1 MTTAGD
7 SSTALSDDVKA
18 DVRVGIS
25 GWRYPPWRGEF
36 FPAGLAQSKEL
47 EYAASRLRTIE
58 INGSFYSLQPPGN
71 WRQWRDAVPDDF
83 EFAVKGG
90 RFVTHM
96 KRLRDPESALATF
109 FASSPMLL
117 GERLG
122 PLLWQ
127 LPPNFQ
133 FDHRVLAEFF
143 AQLPRTEGQAAAL
156 ARKNDRAVSR
166 AGDEPLWSTARK
178 GHAGK
183 AIRHALEVRHPSF
196 QNDDFV
202 QLCRA
207 QDVAIVVSD
216 GAEAWPRIDQITSD
230 HVYVRLHGADQLYV
244 SGYPE
249 EDLDRW
255 ADRVRGWAS
264 RPEVRT
270 VRVYFDNDVKVRAPY
285 DAMSLA
291 RRLGVG
297 RPEA

>member
-1 MTTAGD
+1 MTASHDLG
-7 SSTALSDDVKA
+7 A

-36 FPAGLAQSKEL
+36 FPAGLPQRQEL
-47 EYAASRLRTIE
+47 EYAASQLRTIE
-58 INGSFYSLQPPGN
+58 INGSFYSLQPPAN

-96 KRLRDPESALATF
+96 KRLRDAESALATF
-109 FASSPMLL
+109 FASSPLL
-117 GERLG
+117 LHERLG

-133 FDHRVLAEFF
+133 YDEQVLADFF
-143 AQLPRTEGQAAAL
+143 AELPRTEAQAAEL
-156 ARKNDRAVSR
+156 ARKNDRSISR
-166 AGDEPLWSTARK
+166 SGDEPLWRQARK
-178 GHAGK
+178 GHGDK
-183 AIRHALEVRHPSF
+183 RIRHAMEVRHLSF
-196 QNDDFV
+196 RTDAFV
-202 QLCRA
+202 QLCRRH
-207 QDVAIVVSD
+207 DIAIVVSD
-216 GAEAWPRIDQITSD
+216 GGEAWPQIDEVTSD
-230 HVYVRLHGADQLYV
+230 HMYVRLHGADQLYV

-255 ADRVRGWAS
+255 ADRVRGWAA
-264 RPEVRT
+264 RPEVQS

-291 RRLGVG
+291 RRLGVA
-297 RPEA
+297 R